1 MRHDGTRIS
10 SGIPRFVEKGCVL
23 VPRFISSRYQQDSST
38 QMSAMG
44 DRAREFDDI
53 INFSLG
59 DPDLT
64 TDISIIEA
72 AAADAKAGHTHYT
85 SSLGYPELRSAIA
98 QMYAEDYSLPHR
110 SENIMVTTSGCHAM
124 WLVMETLLDDG
135 DEVLIIEPY
144 FTPYPSQVKLAR
156 GVPVFVPTR
165 KENGFQVTTED
176 LEAAVTERTRAII
189 VNSPCN
195 PTGVT
200 WTRKALERV
209 GEFATKHDLVVIA
222 DDIYTLFTYGVDF
235 VPFASLPG
243 MGERTITVSSFS
255 KDYLM
260 TGWRIGW
267 IVGPSEFVNK
277 ARDVNENNVFTAP
290 SISQRAGLAA
300 LQRRH
305 EIQPAVK
312 EIYAK
317 RLAKAYNRVQAL
329 PNMDALRPTGTI
341 YLWVD
346 IRQTGLTSLEC
357 ATRIVEE
364 AHILTIPGTAFGASG
379 EGFLR
384 IAVTVGE
391 ETIDEAFDRLAQMS
405 IFGGS
410 DGGSDA

>member
-1 MRHDGTRIS
+1 M
-10 SGIPRFVEKGCVL
+10 
-23 VPRFISSRYQQDSST
+23 PRFISSRYQGGAATPMST
-38 QMSAMG
+38 MG
-44 DRAREFDDI
+44 DRAREFDDV

-72 AAADAKAGHTHYT
+72 AAADAQAGHTHYT
-85 SSLGYPELRSAIA
+85 SSLGYPELREAIS
-98 QMYAEDYSLPHR
+98 QMYMDDYGLKHNA
-110 SENIMVTTSGCHAM
+110 ENIMVTTSGCHAM
-124 WLVMETLLDDG
+124 WLVMESLLDDG

-144 FTPYPSQVKLAR
+144 FTPYPSQVRLAR

-165 KENGFQVTTED
+165 KDNDFQVTTED
-176 LEAAVTERTRAII
+176 LEAAITNKTRAVI

-200 WTRKALERV
+200 WTREALERLGAV
-209 GEFATKHDLVVIA
+209 AEKHDLVVVA

-235 VPFASLPG
+235 IPFASLPG
-243 MGERTITVSSFS
+243 MEERTITVSSFS

-267 IVGPSEFVNK
+267 IVGPSDFIST

-300 LQRRH
+300 LRRRH
-305 EIQPAVK
+305 EIQPPVK
-312 EIYAK
+312 KLYQG
-317 RLAKAYNRVQAL
+317 RLERAFERVQQL
-329 PNMDALRPTGTI
+329 PNMDALRPSGSI

-346 IRQTGLTSLEC
+346 IRETGLTSVEC
-357 ATRIVEE
+357 ANRIVDE
-364 AHILTIPGTAFGASG
+364 AHILTIPGTAFGESG

-391 ETIDEAFDRLAQMS
+391 EKIDEAFDRLARMS
-405 IFGGS
+405 IFGG
-410 DGGSDA
+410 AA